1 LPLPLAAMF
10 VEVGMQ
16 AVAAELHRCPPC
28 RAAPAA
34 SLPRCAAAAS
44 RGEKSLRFAL
54 CPGGHPAWRCKDALL
69 TWHSADVAH
78 GAGRQTAAEAAEV
91 AVLRAERD
99 SCGAA
104 AAAAAALP
112 TKHGPLIRWRLAHDA
127 SLM

>member
-1 LPLPLAAMF
+1 
-10 VEVGMQ
+10 MQ

-91 AVLRAERD
+91 AVLRAERGLVRRGGGGGGGFAD
-99 SCGAA
+99 EARATDTLAAGA
-104 AAAAAALP
+104 
-112 TKHGPLIRWRLAHDA
+112 
-127 SLM
+127 